1 MPCGAETDML
11 GVCLKKG
18 LTMKQNFIVE
28 GMSCGHCEKAVT
40 QAVLTVDPQAR
51 VIIDRSQN
59 TVSVESDQSRE
70 RLREAMAEEG
80 YRVLV

>member
-1 MPCGAETDML
+1 
-11 GVCLKKG
+11 
-18 LTMKQNFIVE
+18 MKQLFIVE

-40 QAVLTVDPQAR
+40 QAVLTVDPQAQ

-59 TVSVESDQSRE
+59 AVSVESDQPRE